1 MMLNFQN
8 IGKIMFY
15 KHFTGIKDYTVSVSP
30 SLTKVWIKWCK
41 ALFQLRF
48 KLQKQPELLL

>member
-15 KHFTGIKDYTVSVSP
+15 KHFTGIKDYTVSISP